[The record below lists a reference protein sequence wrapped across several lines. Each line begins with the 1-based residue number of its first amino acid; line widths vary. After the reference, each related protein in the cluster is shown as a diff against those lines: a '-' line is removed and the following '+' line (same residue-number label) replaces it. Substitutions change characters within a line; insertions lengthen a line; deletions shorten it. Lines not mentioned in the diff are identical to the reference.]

1 MQGQQAVHVEGPN
14 MTTDENKAM
23 ARRFIE
29 EVANRGNFAVI
40 DELIAP
46 DFEVRDAVIPV
57 STGPEGVKQ
66 VFGAVRDAFPDF
78 HETIEDVLAD
88 EDRVMVRWSTRG
100 THRGEF
106 AGIPATGKEVT
117 WRGVFILRV
126 AGGRFVEMWQLH
138 DQLGLLQ
145 QLGATVTMPAASPA

>member
-1 MQGQQAVHVEGPN
+1 
-14 MTTDENKAM
+14 MTTDGYKAM
-23 ARRFIE
+23 VRRFVE

-40 DELIAP
+40 DELFAP

-57 STGPEGVKQ
+57 APGPEGVKQ

-100 THRGEF
+100 THQGTF
-106 AGIPATGKEVT
+106 AGIPPTGKEVT
-117 WRGVFILRV
+117 WRGIFILRV
-126 AGGRFVEMWQLH
+126 ADGRFVEMWQLH

-145 QLGATVTMPAASPA
+145 QLGVTVTLPAESPA